1 MYDPLYSPN
10 VGLGGF
16 RCREC
21 ARVTRTERGIKS
33 HYWIVHGKKVQIEFS
48 FTRPD
53 ESVPEASG
61 TGTNSSNQAEQCGH
75 PCNEYLESGSC
86 KCTGYKMP

>member
-21 ARVTRTERGIKS
+21 ARVTRTERGVKA
-33 HYWIVHGKKVQIEFS
+33 HCWLVHGKKVQLY
-48 FTRPD
+48 FTWTNELVPASDRGGASVNSKEGGSRTNDGD
-53 ESVPEASG
+53 EGSSPRNTVP
-61 TGTNSSNQAEQCGH
+61 
-75 PCNEYLESGSC
+75 
-86 KCTGYKMP
+86 KV